1 MARVRKSAKF
11 KSTVVLELLR
21 GESAE
26 ELSCKYGIT
35 MAELSAW
42 RDEFI
47 ENGIQGF
54 KRNPEESKQA
64 KANEAIHRFVENYNH
79 QWLIYRLGYKSPIE
93 YRKEYEAKVA

>member
-1 MARVRKSAKF
+1 MSRVRKSAKF
-11 KSTVVLELLR
+11 KSAVVLELLR

-26 ELSCKYGIT
+26 ELSRKYGIT

-54 KRNPEESKQA
+54 KRNPEESKLA
-64 KANEAIHRFVENYNH
+64 KAERRIGQLEMELDLVKKKNALVAKTR
-79 QWLIYRLGYKSPIE
+79 KS
-93 YRKEYEAKVA
+93 

>member
-1 MARVRKSAKF
+1 MSRVRKTAKF

-26 ELSCKYGIT
+26 ELSRKYGIT

-47 ENGIQGF
+47 ENGIQGS
-54 KRNPEESKQA
+54 KQNPEESKLA
-64 KANEAIHRFVENYNH
+64 KAERRIGQLEMELDLVKKKNALV
-79 QWLIYRLGYKSPIE
+79 
-93 YRKEYEAKVA
+93 AKT

>member
-1 MARVRKSAKF
+1 MSRVRKSAKF
-11 KSTVVLELLR
+11 KSTVVLELLH

-26 ELSCKYGIT
+26 ELSRKYGIT

-54 KRNPEESKQA
+54 KRNPEESKLA
-64 KANEAIHRFVENYNH
+64 KAERRIGQLEMELDLGADEADRA
-79 QWLIYRLGYKSPIE
+79 QGQQGQ
-93 YRKEYEAKVA
+93 A

>member
-1 MARVRKSAKF
+1 MANGRKSAKF

-26 ELSCKYGIT
+26 ELSRKYGIT

-47 ENGIQGF
+47 ENG
-54 KRNPEESKQA
+54 KQ
-64 KANEAIHRFVENYNH
+64 
-79 QWLIYRLGYKSPIE
+79 E
-93 YRKEYEAKVA
+93 YADNVTHIRKVRI

>member
-1 MARVRKSAKF
+1 MSRVRKSAKF

-26 ELSCKYGIT
+26 ELGRKYGIT

-54 KRNPEESKQA
+54 KRNPEESKLA
-64 KANEAIHRFVENYNH
+64 KAERRIGQLEMELDLVKKKNALVAKTR
-79 QWLIYRLGYKSPIE
+79 KS
-93 YRKEYEAKVA
+93 

>member
-1 MARVRKSAKF
+1 MSRVRKSANF

-26 ELSCKYGIT
+26 ELSRKYGIT

-54 KRNPEESKQA
+54 KRNPEESKLA
-64 KANEAIHRFVENYNH
+64 KAERRIGQLEMELDLVKKRTHWWRKQERASGHVEG
-79 QWLIYRLGYKSPIE
+79 R
-93 YRKEYEAKVA
+93 AV

>member
-1 MARVRKSAKF
+1 MSRVRKSAKF

-26 ELSCKYGIT
+26 ELSRKYGIT

-42 RDEFI
+42 RDMFL

-54 KRNPEESKQA
+54 KRNPEESKLA
-64 KANEAIHRFVENYNH
+64 KAERRIGQLEMELDLVKKKNALVART
-79 QWLIYRLGYKSPIE
+79 RKS
-93 YRKEYEAKVA
+93 